1 MFIIVPLLL
10 IIGSLSGIAIIVH
23 RKLPHL
29 KKLIPETN
37 ESGNGIVKDFFPE
50 LFAWICSMEFKSY
63 KQLSLTEVEKFLRRL
78 RVMSLK
84 IDHMSDSMIKKIR
97 KVQLTNHLEKAVIE
111 RPSPDVASAPAAPSQ
126 RDKSQHKG
134 DIGTGPLDIG
144 TDELKA
150 REQKLI
156 IDIAQNP
163 KDSELYEELGDLY
176 LKMNSAQDAKE
187 SYEAAL
193 ELNPSDIA
201 LARKYSRLLKNTEVA
216 A

>member
-50 LFAWICSMEFKSY
+50 LFAWFGSMEFKSY

-111 RPSPDVASAPAAPSQ
+111 RPSPDVEPKRAERSSQ
-126 RDKSQHKG
+126 DQTGQSMAQHSDNIG
-134 DIGTGPLDIG
+134 IGT
-144 TDELKA
+144 LKA